1 MACRVGMST
10 NPQERI
16 QHWKDKEGHTHS
28 KILARRLT
36 YAAAQIREEEGGKGA
51 ALSFQPRR
59 PICFPGESGGP
70 STMSGAAPS

>member
-36 YAAAQIREEEGGKGA
+36 YAAAQIREERAAKVRRCRSSPGG
-51 ALSFQPRR
+51 RYV
-59 PICFPGESGGP
+59 PGRVWSVYHVWGG
-70 STMSGAAPS
+70 S